1 MSTFSEIY
9 CIIKV
14 SELDYHLAME
24 SRKNMFHRL
33 DESNQNQVKKS
44 HENQTKFIENLKT
57 FSKKL
62 GMKVH
67 FLNEDQMDQI
77 HPGCND
83 LIISCGG
90 DGTFLSCAQKY
101 QDSILLGMNSDYKP
115 KAGVGSYGALTSINR
130 TNLKRRL
137 EEIKDQKFFIDQWK
151 RLQTKV
157 NNQLIERYAVNE
169 IYFGQRISYET
180 CDINIQ
186 HSRMSQDFNCSG
198 VLTCTGMGS
207 HAWHYNAGGSPFS
220 NELDAFGFKVLFP
233 NLKRTLKFAS
243 GIVSG
248 RNELIIYPLRDNYV
262 LSYDSK
268 SDVITT
274 QLGDE
279 VRISLAPDSAVRVI
293 SFHD

>member
-14 SELDYHLAME
+14 SELDYHLAKE
-24 SRKNMFHRL
+24 SRATMFRRL
-33 DESNQNQVKKS
+33 DESKQNQINKS
-44 HENQTKFIENLKT
+44 HENQTKFIENLKDY
-57 FSKKL
+57 SARL
-62 GMKVH
+62 GMNIH
-67 FLNEDQMDQI
+67 YLNEDQMAEIQ
-77 HPGCND
+77 PGSND

-90 DGTFLSCAQKY
+90 DGTFLTCAQKY

-130 TNLKRRL
+130 INLKKRL
-137 EEIKDQKFFIDQWK
+137 ERINKQKYFIDRWK
-151 RLQTKV
+151 CLQTKV
-157 NNQLIERYAVNE
+157 NNQLIERYAVND
-169 IYFGQRISYET
+169 IYFGQKISYET

-186 HSRMSQDFNCSG
+186 HSGMSQDFNCSG
-198 VLTCTGMGS
+198 ILSCTGMGS

-243 GIVSG
+243 GIVSS
-248 RNELIIYPLRDNYV
+248 RHELIIYPLRDNYV

-268 SDVITT
+268 PDVITT

-279 VRISLAPDSAVRVI
+279 VRISLASDRVVRVI
-293 SFHD
+293 SFDN